1 RGPLSLQRF
10 VLLALFRREERK
22 DALLLRVAQLRHL
35 RALRF
40 GGALQGVEARG
51 VVRLFRGADF
61 LPRRTDLLEERLV
74 LLAKALV
81 EVADLRLLRI
91 REIQFFGETSAEFA
105 TTFTAVV
112 AVAFTMR
119 CGHCERRAERD
130 NGCCGEALVAGH

>member
-1 RGPLSLQRF
+1 RGALIRRWRATFSRCGGRREGKEKDRREACPFDCRLLLPILLLTVLAARGPLSLQRF

-40 GGALQGVEARG
+40 GGALQSVEARG

-91 REIQFFGETSAEFA
+91 
-105 TTFTAVV
+105 
-112 AVAFTMR
+112 
-119 CGHCERRAERD
+119 
-130 NGCCGEALVAGH
+130 